1 MWEKFTMLLVIKK
14 YFSTVDIVFEYD
26 EMHLSYAVNSK
37 NPAFFPEIYL

>member
-14 YFSTVDIVFEYD
+14 YFSTVDVFEYD
-26 EMHLSYAVNSK
+26 EMRLSYAVNSK